1 MSLFRNPEP
10 AYWAYI
16 RDKQR
21 AKLEPAPSL
30 AEARVL
36 AKTADLKTL
45 AKFDLRPTDEILAE
59 IGTGHPS
66 AGITAEA
73 VAALEA
79 YVITEEAQAEDADQE
94 RGRLLLLRAR
104 SDRRKA
110 LAKAKRARVRAKAAA
125 KEQAEVTRKTE
136 ARRRRWWA
144 EYTRTGR
151 IPMFLP

>member
-1 MSLFRNPEP
+1 MTLY
-10 AYWAYI
+10 A
-16 RDKQR
+16 KQR
-21 AKLEPAPSL
+21 AKLEPVPSL

-45 AKFDLRPTDEILAE
+45 ASFDLRPTDEILAE
-59 IGTGHPS
+59 ISAGRPG

-79 YVITEEAQAEDADQE
+79 YPISAEALQEGADQE
-94 RGRLLLLRAR
+94 RGRLLLLKAR

-110 LAKAKRARVRAKAAA
+110 LVRAKRAGVRAEAAV